1 MLLSKSFPKIKMEEL
16 RLNNCNT
23 ILNLLLLIN
32 IRAKVKNIRKIR
44 VEPDLVTF
52 FWKKLV
58 GRGQRCAGPDFSYIP
73 YNVRFYTVDLIE
85 NHVFTIFNK
94 SECLLSFNLFGL
106 TNNNIIWLNI
116 LE

>member
-1 MLLSKSFPKIKMEEL
+1 MEEF

-58 GRGQRCAGPDFSYIP
+58 GRARGVLGR
-73 YNVRFYTVDLIE
+73 
-85 NHVFTIFNK
+85 
-94 SECLLSFNLFGL
+94 
-106 TNNNIIWLNI
+106 I
-116 LE
+116 LAISHIMLDSTRST